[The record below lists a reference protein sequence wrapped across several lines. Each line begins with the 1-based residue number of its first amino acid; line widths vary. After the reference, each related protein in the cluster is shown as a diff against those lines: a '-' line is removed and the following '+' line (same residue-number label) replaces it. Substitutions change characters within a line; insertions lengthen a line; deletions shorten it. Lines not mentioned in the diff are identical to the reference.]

1 MNMRGCSGI
10 SSGLSPDPR
19 SFTHFPAVLF
29 QIAVERHA
37 RDVGNEGVRNMSPTS
52 PDALKDRARAEGLA
66 RTFKE
71 VDWLLPAYLAFGS
84 ILKFADAIN
93 TVSPDQRLALMRL
106 TLEGTYDADY
116 LAAALLGLYGNTL
129 HVKDFAQHID
139 ESIKAFFSGY
149 KLVAV
154 VAMVPVIEG
163 IVRKMASR
171 AGRDIG
177 VGTRKLKVEF
187 DHIVERERTSPN
199 CYGER
204 LVMLEVLR
212 DFIRERFLESTDE
225 YDGLNHFNRHGI
237 VHGIYDEYGVDLNF
251 FRLITLLDLLCFSIG
266 MIEGGSV
273 FAPETTPESS
283 RLAQHYHWLQ
293 QNVSASQSHRWWRR
307 FLNLLSGRRPPQ
319 PPLRRST
326 IS

>member
-1 MNMRGCSGI
+1 MIAPITGTMMLQMLRPVTPFIPNKPEKMTIWPQCCWGFTATPSMSGV
-10 SSGLSPDPR
+10 SR
-19 SFTHFPAVLF
+19 STL
-29 QIAVERHA
+29 
-37 RDVGNEGVRNMSPTS
+37 MS
-52 PDALKDRARAEGLA
+52 
-66 RTFKE
+66 
-71 VDWLLPAYLAFGS
+71 
-84 ILKFADAIN
+84 
-93 TVSPDQRLALMRL
+93 
-106 TLEGTYDADY
+106 
-116 LAAALLGLYGNTL
+116 
-129 HVKDFAQHID
+129 
-139 ESIKAFFSGY
+139 SIKAFFSGY

-171 AGRDIG
+171 ASRDIG
-177 VGTRKLKVEF
+177 FGFGKLKVEF

-212 DFIRERFLESTDE
+212 DFIRERFLESTDK

-266 MIEGGSV
+266 MIEGGPV
-273 FAPETTPESS
+273 FAPETTPESF
-283 RLAQHYHWLQ
+283 RLAQQYHWLQ
-293 QNVSASQSHRWWRR
+293 QNVSASQSHWWWRR